1 MAIKH
6 ILVPSDFS
14 QTAKSAL
21 TCALSIAK
29 TSGAKITLLHIV
41 TVYNDDPYRD
51 DQPFPSLEEYYE
63 QMEQKADGLFE
74 KEISTLGADKVS
86 IERVVRRG
94 FSSYEEIL
102 TYAAENDVDLI
113 AIGTHGRKPVARFFL
128 GSVAE
133 NIVHRAHCPVLT
145 VRIEDDEA
153 ALPDFKRILV
163 AIDFYE
169 QSEQALQLALSI
181 LPQGGILDLLH
192 VVEDVIPPTYF
203 AAEGETIFDIMPQ
216 VKIKTKDSLQKVA
229 DKLVPENVQRNLII
243 REGKVAATI
252 IDVAKER
259 KSDIIVMGTHSMN
272 ALAQIL
278 IGSQANKVIRK
289 AHCPVLT
296 TK

>member
-29 TSGAKITLLHIV
+29 TSSAKITLLHIV

-153 ALPDFKRILV
+153 GLPDFKRILV

>member
-1 MAIKH
+1 MYLNELLTTLETPI
-6 ILVPSDFS
+6 ILRPTRRMTQSELEGYLEKAANILRGNTDHSEFRGYVF
-14 QTAKSAL
+14 AL
-21 TCALSIAK
+21 LFYKRI
-29 TSGAKITLLHIV
+29 
-41 TVYNDDPYRD
+41 NDC
-51 DQPFPSLEEYYE
+51 
-63 QMEQKADGLFE
+63 
-74 KEISTLGADKVS
+74 
-86 IERVVRRG
+86 
-94 FSSYEEIL
+94 YEEEVR
-102 TYAAENDVDLI
+102 TQSDTLI
-113 AIGTHGRKPVARFFL
+113 KAGVP
-128 GSVAE
+128 
-133 NIVHRAHCPVLT
+133 
-145 VRIEDDEA
+145 
-153 ALPDFKRILV
+153 
-163 AIDFYE
+163 
-169 QSEQALQLALSI
+169 QEQALQLALSI